1 MASTTAAMS
10 CPKIMR
16 RPAPALTSAE
26 AVCGTSSAA
35 AAAAASKQKE
45 DAAILQNKG
54 DFTPST
60 IILEKEE
67 KRDDPRIM
75 IMKPAA
81 AGRQTAAAPTNGAS
95 TSETTSSSP
104 GNGAAD
110 GAAIPTRNTRQ
121 SPWDPLEE
129 VDSALLSAL
138 CDARERKALFRLEQV
153 IVDFMKDKSSAS
165 MEVGGAFN
173 SIVLN
178 QASGPVRSKS
188 GQTPNGKMSALYQ
201 QGLQDLQYQQQRGLR
216 QTSFQRLILHRL
228 ADRFNILRE
237 QINGNE
243 GRGLVEMGHNHL
255 GQPPSFSPGL
265 IRLVKTN
272 ESCVTSRLLIDID
285 LSLLINY
292 KNPRARN
299 YGGGVNINTNAP
311 NNIASTNNSNYED
324 GALKSLAENVASTT
338 LESSSIAVTSS
349 STTTS
354 KKPNKKMVIM
364 KRNSSSGSANP
375 ENGKGKQKGKTR
387 RKKLEDREKA
397 YEEAR
402 ARIFGINGKNDPGG
416 GDGNVEKAE
425 RHSVPQSADAQDIVA
440 TPLNSCH
447 SSFSVENDAMSPTSS
462 AASAGVTEHIIPS
475 QLLSAAPSADRS
487 YPPSPEPPGGGRESA
502 AASPSG
508 VGSATEVETKRQSSS
523 FSAPAPAAVTSGA
536 VFKAVYRNRQQ
547 EENDPDFKRR
557 SDVRPSYVPYAAPP
571 NPYGGQVGY
580 GVGAASMGQQPP
592 PPVPAAMMA
601 MHVQQQQQAAVV
613 HQPHFYPQPSSQ
625 FPTPQD
631 AATAAYALNSNVS
644 SNPPPQW
651 AAAPSRGFYPT
662 PQQPEQQ
669 EKHPQAWQPRTS
681 PNQMQPNSGSGA
693 NSGKNYTSQQFNAP
707 TNNTMNNS
715 HTKQPNKIM
724 WGPGVQGDVSA
735 PDTMTVPRTSAEG
748 AALGEKDGAAVYK
761 PEDFPALG

>member
-16 RPAPALTSAE
+16 RPAPAPTSAE
-26 AVCGTSSAA
+26 AVCGTSRDAVV
-35 AAAAASKQKE
+35 SKQKE
-45 DAAILQNKG
+45 DATVLQNKG
-54 DFTPST
+54 VFNPST
-60 IILEKEE
+60 MILEKEE

-81 AGRQTAAAPTNGAS
+81 AAGQTVAAPTNDAS
-95 TSETTSSSP
+95 STP

-110 GAAIPTRNTRQ
+110 SAANPSRNTRQ

-178 QASGPVRSKS
+178 QASGFGRSKS
-188 GQTPNGKMSALYQ
+188 GEIPNGEMSALYQ

-272 ESCVTSRLLIDID
+272 ESCVPSRLLIDID

-299 YGGGVNINTNAP
+299 YGGGVIVNTNAS
-311 NNIASTNNSNYED
+311 NNVAFTNNSNCED

-338 LESSSIAVTSS
+338 LESSVIAVTSS
-349 STTTS
+349 STS
-354 KKPNKKMVIM
+354 KKPSKKMVIM

-375 ENGKGKQKGKTR
+375 ENGKGKQKGKAR

-402 ARIFGINGKNDPGG
+402 ARIFGINGKNNTGG
-416 GDGNVEKAE
+416 GDGSVEKGE
-425 RHSVPQSADAQDIVA
+425 RPSVPQSADAQDIAA

-447 SSFSVENDAMSPTSS
+447 SSFSVENDANSPTSS
-462 AASAGVTEHIIPS
+462 AASTGVTEHIIPS
-475 QLLSAAPSADRS
+475 QLLSAAPSVDRS
-487 YPPSPEPPGGGRESA
+487 YPPSPEPPGGDRESA

-508 VGSATEVETKRQSSS
+508 VGSATEVETKRQLSSLS
-523 FSAPAPAAVTSGA
+523 TPAPAAVTSGA

-557 SDVRPSYVPYAAPP
+557 SDVRPSYVPYAAAS

-580 GVGAASMGQQPP
+580 GVGATSMGQQP

-613 HQPHFYPQPSSQ
+613 HQPHFYPQPISQ

-651 AAAPSRGFYPT
+651 AAAPPRGYYPN
-662 PQQPEQQ
+662 PQQPGQQ

-681 PNQMQPNSGSGA
+681 PNQMQPNSGSGS
-693 NSGKNYTSQQFNAP
+693 NSGKNYTAQQFNAP

-724 WGPGVQGDVSA
+724 WGPGVQADVSA
-735 PDTMTVPRTSAEG
+735 SDTMAVSRTSAEG
-748 AALGEKDGAAVYK
+748 ATSGGKDGVAVYK